1 MVRSRKYY
9 YLACIFHFVLA
20 VIVAGALVLIETKK
34 RELSE
39 LTYRDV
45 AWSATNG
52 RFEFSEM
59 ERNLVLFNLTDEVH
73 YLEQG
78 LLYREI
84 LRGRIRIWQRGDFAE
99 MLRRRPDLLPDAR
112 LVRDAFEALDAQ
124 LDQIDQNEPRTAYRP
139 IATALPI
146 FDGMRPS
153 VNALTSQTFTTS
165 IQEVGALRDQIEGHE
180 GILRWALIA
189 LVLVGGTQL
198 VFVYQQNSSL
208 AKAEQQARA
217 NLEQV
222 SHLANHD
229 ALTGLPN
236 RMYFETLIREIAG
249 DRHRRR
255 RGAAVFVID
264 LDRFKSVNDTLGHAA
279 GDALLREVVRR
290 VRPVL
295 NEAAADH
302 VFSRLGGDEFVAL
315 VPQIGGLD
323 AATDL
328 AVRIRNAIAEPFD
341 LPDGRVTIDASVGVA
356 MIPPDAPET
365 VWLDAD
371 LALSEAKQNG
381 RGGVHA
387 FDPALRERAIRR
399 NRIERELPEAVRKG
413 QIQPHY
419 QTQVSLEDG
428 RLAHVEA
435 LARWRH
441 PELGWITPGEF
452 IPVAESSG
460 QIGALGLH
468 ILEQACRDAHLA
480 LPGTV
485 GVAVNLSVAQL
496 RFASLPAEVAGIL
509 ARTGLAPHRLTLE
522 ITESL
527 LIKNFDSTA
536 AVLDAVK
543 ALGVRIALDDFGAG
557 FTAMNYL
564 ARDCFDQI
572 KLDRSLIQG
581 IASSPR
587 KQTVVAGVV
596 ALSRRLGLEIVAEGI
611 ETPEDAMLLK
621 TMGCDLGQGF
631 LYSKAVPPE
640 ALDGAAAAPRTS
652 AFARSA

>member
-1 MVRSRKYY
+1 MVRNRKYY

-20 VIVAGALVLIETKK
+20 VIVAAALVQIELKK

-39 LTYRDV
+39 MTYRDV

-84 LRGRIRIWQRGDFAE
+84 LRGRIRIWERGDFAE
-99 MLRRRPDLLPDAR
+99 MLRRRPDLIPDAR
-112 LVRDAFEALDAQ
+112 IVRDGFKALEAELG
-124 LDQIDQNEPRTAYRP
+124 QIVLNEPRTAYRP
-139 IATALPI
+139 IAASLPI
-146 FDGMRPS
+146 LDWMRPS
-153 VNALTSQTFTTS
+153 VNALTTRTFTTS

-180 GILRWALIA
+180 SIMRWALIA

-198 VFVYQQNSSL
+198 VIVYQQNSSL
-208 AKAEQQARA
+208 ARAEQAARA

-229 ALTGLPN
+229 PLTGLPN
-236 RMYFETLIREIAG
+236 RMYFETLIRSIAG

-255 RGAAVFVID
+255 DGAAVFVID
-264 LDRFKSVNDTLGHAA
+264 LDRFKAVNDTLGHAA

-295 NEAAADH
+295 GTASEDH

-315 VPQIGGLD
+315 VPQIGDLD
-323 AATDL
+323 VATEL
-328 AVRIRNAIAEPFD
+328 ALEIRRAIAEPFD
-341 LPDGRVTIDASVGVA
+341 LREGRVTIDASVGVA

-387 FDPALRERAIRR
+387 FDPALRERAMRR
-399 NRIERELPEAVRKG
+399 NRIERELPDAIALG

-419 QTQVSLEDG
+419 QTQVCLADG

-441 PELGWITPGEF
+441 PELGWISPVEF

-460 QIGALGLH
+460 RIGALGLH
-468 ILEQACRDAHLA
+468 ILEQACHDAHIA
-480 LPGTV
+480 LPENV

-496 RFASLPAEVAGIL
+496 RFASLPAEVAAIL
-509 ARTGLAPHRLTLE
+509 GRTGLAPQRLTLE

-527 LIKNFDSTA
+527 LIKNFDATA
-536 AVLDAVK
+536 TVLDALK

-581 IASSPR
+581 IATSPR
-587 KQTVVAGVV
+587 KQTVVGGVV
-596 ALSRRLGLEIVAEGI
+596 ALCRKLGLEIVAEGI
-611 ETPEDAMLLK
+611 ETPEDAALLRK
-621 TMGCDLGQGF
+621 LGCDIGQGF

-640 ALDGAAAAPRTS
+640 ALEAGEQSRRAS
-652 AFARSA
+652 A

>member
-1 MVRSRKYY
+1 MRSRKYY
-9 YLACIFHFVLA
+9 YLACIFHFILA
-20 VIVAGALVLIETKK
+20 VIVAAALVQIEMKK
-34 RELSE
+34 RELSA

-59 ERNLVLFNLTDEVH
+59 ERNFVLFSLTDDVH

-84 LRGRIRIWQRGDFAE
+84 LRGRIRIWERGDFAE
-99 MLRRRPDLLPDAR
+99 MLRRRPDLIPDAR
-112 LVRDAFEALDAQ
+112 IVRDGFHELDAA
-124 LDQIDQNEPRTAYRP
+124 LDQIVPGEPRTAYRP
-139 IATALPI
+139 IAASLPVL
-146 FDGMRPS
+146 DGMRPS
-153 VNALTSQTFTTS
+153 VNALTTQTFTS
-165 IQEVGALRDQIEGHE
+165 SVQEVGTLRDQIESHE
-180 GILRWALIA
+180 VNLRWALIA
-189 LVLVGGTQL
+189 LILVGGTQL
-198 VFVYQQNSSL
+198 LTVYQQNRSL
-208 AKAEQQARA
+208 VRAERLARA

-229 ALTGLPN
+229 PLTGLPN
-236 RMYFETLIREIAG
+236 RMYFETLIRDIAG

-255 RGAAVFVID
+255 EGAAVFVID

-279 GDALLREVVRR
+279 GDALLQEVVRR
-290 VRPVL
+290 VRPIL
-295 NEAAADH
+295 GAASEEH

-315 VPQIGGLD
+315 IPQIGNLEM
-323 AATDL
+323 ATQL
-328 AVRIRNAIAEPFD
+328 AQEIRSAIAEPFD
-341 LPDGRVTIDASVGVA
+341 LREGRVTIDASVGVA
-356 MIPPDAPET
+356 MIPPDAPEN

-387 FDPALRERAIRR
+387 FDPGLRERAIRR
-399 NRIERELPEAVRKG
+399 NRIERELPDAIARG

-419 QTQVSLEDG
+419 QTQICLADG
-428 RLAHVEA
+428 HLAHVEA

-441 PELGWITPGEF
+441 PEFGWISPAEF

-460 QIGALGLH
+460 HIGALGLR
-468 ILEQACRDAHLA
+468 ILEQACHDAHLA
-480 LPGTV
+480 LPKNI

-496 RFASLPAEVAGIL
+496 RFASLPAEVAAIL

-527 LIKNFDSTA
+527 LIKNFDATT
-536 AVLDAVK
+536 AVLDALK
-543 ALGVRIALDDFGAG
+543 ELGVRIALDDFGAG

-581 IASSPR
+581 IAASPR
-587 KQTVVAGVV
+587 KQTVVGGVV
-596 ALSRRLGLEIVAEGI
+596 ALSRKLGLEIVAEGI
-611 ETPEDAMLLK
+611 ETPQDAACLRAL
-621 TMGCDLGQGF
+621 GCDIGQGF
-631 LYSKAVPPE
+631 LYSKAVPSK
-640 ALDGAAAAPRTS
+640 ALDAGETDRRAIA
-652 AFARSA
+652 

>member
-1 MVRSRKYY
+1 MRSRKYY
-9 YLACIFHFVLA
+9 YLACIFHFILA
-20 VIVAGALVLIETKK
+20 VIVAAALVQIEMKK
-34 RELSE
+34 RELSA

-59 ERNLVLFNLTDEVH
+59 ERNFVLFSLTDDVH

-84 LRGRIRIWQRGDFAE
+84 LRGRIRIWERGDFAE
-99 MLRRRPDLLPDAR
+99 MLRRRPDLIPDA
-112 LVRDAFEALDAQ
+112 LIVRDGFNELDAT
-124 LDQIDQNEPRTAYRP
+124 ISRIVPGEPRTAYRP
-139 IATALPI
+139 IVASLPVL
-146 FDGMRPS
+146 DRMRPS
-153 VNALTSQTFTTS
+153 VNALTTQTFTSS
-165 IQEVGALRDQIEGHE
+165 IQEVGALRDQIESHE
-180 GILRWALIA
+180 AILRWALIA
-189 LVLVGGTQL
+189 LILVGGTQL
-198 VFVYQQNSSL
+198 LTVYQQNRSL
-208 AKAEQQARA
+208 VRAEQRARA

-222 SHLANHD
+222 SHLAHHD
-229 ALTGLPN
+229 PLTGLPN
-236 RMYFETLIREIAG
+236 RMYFETLIRDIAG

-255 RGAAVFVID
+255 EGAAVFVID

-279 GDALLREVVRR
+279 GDALLQEVVRR
-290 VRPVL
+290 VRPIL
-295 NEAAADH
+295 GAASEEH

-315 VPQIGGLD
+315 IPQIGNLEM
-323 AATDL
+323 ATQL
-328 AVRIRNAIAEPFD
+328 AQEIRSAIAEPFD
-341 LPDGRVTIDASVGVA
+341 LREGRVTIDASVGVA
-356 MIPPDAPET
+356 MIPPDAPEN

-387 FDPALRERAIRR
+387 FDPGLRERAIRR
-399 NRIERELPEAVRKG
+399 NRIERELPDAIAQG
-413 QIQPHY
+413 HIQPHY
-419 QTQVSLEDG
+419 QTQICLVDG

-441 PELGWITPGEF
+441 PELGWISPMEF

-468 ILEQACRDAHLA
+468 VLEQACHDTHLA
-480 LPGTV
+480 LPENV
-485 GVAVNLSVAQL
+485 GIAVNLSVAQL
-496 RFASLPAEVAGIL
+496 RFASLPAEVAAIL

-527 LIKNFDSTA
+527 LIKNFDATT
-536 AVLDAVK
+536 AVLDALK
-543 ALGVRIALDDFGAG
+543 ELGVRIALDDFGAG

-581 IASSPR
+581 IAASPR
-587 KQTVVAGVV
+587 KQTVVGGVV
-596 ALSRRLGLEIVAEGI
+596 ALSRKLGLEIVAEGI
-611 ETPEDAMLLK
+611 ETPQDAACLRAL
-621 TMGCDLGQGF
+621 GCDIGQGF

-640 ALDGAAAAPRTS
+640 ALDTGS
-652 AFARSA
+652 AEQRAIA

>member
-20 VIVAGALVLIETKK
+20 VIVAAALVQIEMKK

-59 ERNLVLFNLTDEVH
+59 ERNFVLFSLTDDVH

-84 LRGRIRIWQRGDFAE
+84 LRGRIRIWERGDFAE
-99 MLRRRPDLLPDAR
+99 MLRRRPDLIPDA
-112 LVRDAFEALDAQ
+112 LIVRDGFNELDAT
-124 LDQIDQNEPRTAYRP
+124 ISRIVPGEPRTAYRP
-139 IATALPI
+139 IVASLPVL
-146 FDGMRPS
+146 DRMRPS
-153 VNALTSQTFTTS
+153 VNALTTQTFTSS
-165 IQEVGALRDQIEGHE
+165 IQEVGALRDQIESHE
-180 GILRWALIA
+180 AILRWALIA
-189 LVLVGGTQL
+189 LILVGGTQL
-198 VFVYQQNSSL
+198 LMVYQQNSSL
-208 AKAEQQARA
+208 ARAEQRARA

-222 SHLANHD
+222 SHLAHHD
-229 ALTGLPN
+229 PLTGLPN
-236 RMYFETLIREIAG
+236 RMYFETLIRDIAG

-255 RGAAVFVID
+255 EGAAVFVID

-279 GDALLREVVRR
+279 GDALLQEVVCR
-290 VRPVL
+290 VRPILGAVS
-295 NEAAADH
+295 EEH

-315 VPQIGGLD
+315 IPQIGNLEM
-323 AATDL
+323 ATQL
-328 AVRIRNAIAEPFD
+328 AQEIRSAIAEPFD
-341 LPDGRVTIDASVGVA
+341 LREGRVTIDASVGVA
-356 MIPPDAPET
+356 MIPPDAPEN

-387 FDPALRERAIRR
+387 FDPGLRERAIRR
-399 NRIERELPEAVRKG
+399 NRIERELPDAIAQG
-413 QIQPHY
+413 HIQPHY
-419 QTQVSLEDG
+419 QTQICLVDG

-441 PELGWITPGEF
+441 PELGWISPMEF

-468 ILEQACRDAHLA
+468 VLEQACHDTHLA
-480 LPGTV
+480 LPENV
-485 GVAVNLSVAQL
+485 GIAVNLSVAQL
-496 RFASLPAEVAGIL
+496 RFASLPAEVAAIL

-527 LIKNFDSTA
+527 LIKNFDATT
-536 AVLDAVK
+536 AVLDALKV
-543 ALGVRIALDDFGAG
+543 LGVRIALDDFGAG

-581 IASSPR
+581 IAASPR
-587 KQTVVAGVV
+587 KQTVVGGVV
-596 ALSRRLGLEIVAEGI
+596 ALSRKLGLEIVAEGI
-611 ETPEDAMLLK
+611 ETPQDAACLRAL
-621 TMGCDLGQGF
+621 GCDIGQGF

-640 ALDGAAAAPRTS
+640 ALDTGS
-652 AFARSA
+652 AEQRAIA